1 VLLLKPIKVI
11 DNYKHPSFLCYG
23 INYGQKSFMKQAPEA
38 CIVKYYRPVM
48 YGLHSKLVCL
58 HDQAYVIVQ
67 ANMFVHE
74 RRH

>member
-1 VLLLKPIKVI
+1 MLLLKPIKVI
-11 DNYKHPSFLCYG
+11 DNYIHHSFLCYG
-23 INYGQKSFMKQAPEA
+23 INNGQKSFMIQAPEA
-38 CIVKYYRPVM
+38 CIVKHYGPIM
-48 YGLHSKLVCL
+48 YELHGKLVCL